1 MLKRDWKG
9 FGWVGLIYMFAI
21 VISTIPI
28 MNFSAALIM
37 LLLAFYYNRYQY
49 DQLVKRGYKLVD
61 EASKNNVSMWYYD
74 EQRCYV
80 MLKKS
85 IRFFLEILGF

>member
-1 MLKRDWKG
+1 
-9 FGWVGLIYMFAI
+9 MFAI